1 MADAQRKDT
10 HTPEMPKADFV
21 TAFVLLAASITIIA
35 LSLDLPRLEHRD
47 INPWTIPGLVPA
59 LLGGVLGLMSL
70 LLLGR
75 SLKYRGHRLGLT
87 RQRIREIAGMTQ
99 VRRVSLTVAFCL
111 LYALVLIGWLPY
123 VVSTFLFVFIFI
135 VLFEYDRTAR
145 LTSQR
150 RRIIVAGVEAVIVAA
165 AIASLFQYVFLVRLP

>member
-1 MADAQRKDT
+1 
-10 HTPEMPKADFV
+10 
-21 TAFVLLAASITIIA
+21 
-35 LSLDLPRLEHRD
+35 
-47 INPWTIPGLVPA
+47 
-59 LLGGVLGLMSL
+59 MSL

-123 VVSTFLFVFIFI
+123 VVSTFLFVFVFI